1 MNEPLKIGDP
11 RDAIAAVPYL
21 LGFHPADSLVCLAFG
36 GPRTA
41 CAVRQDLPDV
51 DEQTAPVLARNGFE
65 QAIVLGY
72 GPPDRTDDAAHA
84 LAAALDRHGVKVI
97 DILRVLG
104 DRWWRLGCPDETCC
118 PPSGR
123 PIDTRAARVTAE
135 AVYAGHVALADR
147 ADLARTIAPVTGQ
160 AAAAMRAATRRAE
173 DRLAALA
180 RGPSATGPPS
190 TPTLL
195 TAEGIPFVTC
205 LLERFRTDRTPP
217 TDDDTAWLGLLLTS
231 LPVRDEAWKHANDAP
246 ADHLHLWCDTTRR
259 IAPHYT
265 AAPAS
270 LLAYTAYL
278 VGNGAL
284 ANLALD
290 RALTAAP
297 SYSMAALLREIIALG
312 VPPSDTQA
320 RLARHF

>member
-11 RDAIAAVPYL
+11 ADAIAAVPYL

-72 GPPDRTDDAAHA
+72 GPPDRADDAAHA
-84 LAAALDRHGVKVI
+84 LAAALDRHDIKVI
-97 DILRVLG
+97 DILRVLD

-118 PPSGR
+118 PPTGR
-123 PIDTRAARVTAE
+123 PLDTRAARVTAE
-135 AVYAGHVALADR
+135 AVYAGHVALSDR
-147 ADLARTIAPVTGQ
+147 ADLARTIAPVDGP

-180 RGPSATGPPS
+180 RAPSAPDPPS
-190 TPTLL
+190 TPTIL
-195 TAEGIPFVTC
+195 TTEGIPFVTH
-205 LLERFRTDRTPP
+205 LLDRYSTDRNPP
-217 TDDDTAWLGLLLTS
+217 TDDETAWLGLLLTS
-231 LPVRDEAWKHANDAP
+231 LPVRDEAWEHANNTP
-246 ADHLHLWCDTTRR
+246 ADHLQLWRNTTRR
-259 IAPHYT
+259 VAPHYA

-278 VGNGAL
+278 IGDGAL

-312 VPPSDTQA
+312 IPPSETQA
-320 RLARHF
+320 RVARHF